1 MFNNLVFRNFS
12 IGKKLYSGFII
23 LIILISGMSVY
34 SIYSFKIIQAN
45 AEKTD
50 VVNKIGHLLDIA
62 RRNRL
67 LFQQTGDEQAMKA
80 NGEAISNMQSLTRKS
95 EDRRC
100 LRPRMVRS
108 MMTGLHF
115 KFSNS
120 GSPQY

>member
-1 MFNNLVFRNFS
+1 MFNNLAFRNFS
-12 IGKKLYSGFII
+12 IGKKLFSGFII

-67 LFQQTGDEQAMKA
+67 LFQQTGDEQAMKS

-100 LRPRMVRS
+100 LRPQILHS

-115 KFSNS
+115 KFINS
-120 GSPQY
+120 ASPLY